1 MNLLEPWVLARIVAA
16 IVTASLFTHGAIVG
30 ARVLRHAHVQTA
42 SEGQLLLERHFEL
55 AGNLVR
61 FGAVAQLFSL
71 VLSVLAADR
80 LSGSI
85 EGAMCGYGV
94 VHQNRWG
101 WMAMASTVVVSLAAG
116 ILLQLL
122 DLDRRVRGLDLMRP
136 LAWMCIAIAPIA
148 LADTILSSA
157 WLGSLDFSVVA
168 SCCST
173 TLGEAHREG
182 TVYWQGPR
190 VLATWGAVVGGGLAI
205 ATALWAFRSPAR
217 RLVTLAGA
225 TALAA
230 TPFAV
235 AALVLEVAPHV
246 YEVPEH
252 LCPFCLFKSDA
263 YFIGYPL
270 FGTVFLAVV
279 WGLGG
284 ALAALF
290 ASGEHTRAAFP
301 AFARSRMIRQ
311 ASAWAFALLIGAL
324 PIALYAVSSPGA
336 SLFR

>member
-16 IVTASLFTHGAIVG
+16 VVTASLFTHGAVVG
-30 ARVLRHAHVQTA
+30 ARVLRHAHVQSAT
-42 SEGQLLLERHFEL
+42 EGQLSLERHFEL

-61 FGAVAQLFSL
+61 FGAVAQLFAL
-71 VLSVLAADR
+71 FLSVFAADR

-85 EGAMCGYGV
+85 QGAMCGYGV

-101 WMAMASTVVVSLAAG
+101 WMALASTVLVSLAAG
-116 ILLQLL
+116 VLLQLL
-122 DLDRRVRGLDLMRP
+122 ELDRRVRGLDLMRP
-136 LAWMCIAIAPIA
+136 LSWMCIAIAPLA
-148 LADTILSSA
+148 LLDTILSSA
-157 WLGSLDFSVVA
+157 WLGTLDFSVVA

-173 TLGEAHREG
+173 TLGEGRREG
-182 TVYWQGPR
+182 TAFWQGPR
-190 VLATWGAVVGGGLAI
+190 VLAIWGALLGGGLAI
-205 ATALWAFRSPAR
+205 ATALWAFRFPVR

-225 TALAA
+225 TALVAA
-230 TPFAV
+230 PFAV
-235 AALVLEVAPHV
+235 AALILEVAPHV

-252 LCPFCLFKSDA
+252 LCPFCLFKADA

-270 FGTVFLAVV
+270 FGTIFLAVI

-284 ALAALF
+284 ALAAVF
-290 ASGEHTRAAFP
+290 AGGEHTREAFP

-311 ASAWAFALLIGAL
+311 ASAWALALLVGAM
-324 PIALYAVSSPGA
+324 PVALYAVSSPGA